1 MKFSIKYLIYFLA
14 LFGLE
19 TLIALYV
26 HDSFI
31 RPFMGDV
38 FVVVLLY
45 FFVRIFI
52 SSQKNSIIVGIFL
65 FACSIEIL
73 QSINIVRILGLE
85 QNRLATVIIGTT
97 FDWMDILAYFIGC
110 LAIFVF
116 NRFYKK

>member
-1 MKFSIKYLIYFLA
+1 MKFSIKYLSYFLI

-31 RPFMGDV
+31 RPFLGDV

-52 SSQKNSIIVGIFL
+52 STQKNSILVGIFL
-65 FACSIEIL
+65 FACSIEVL
-73 QSINIVRILGLE
+73 QYINIVKVLGLE
-85 QNRLATVIIGTT
+85 QNRLATIVIGTT

-110 LAIFVF
+110 LGIFF
-116 NRFYKK
+116 FTRFYKK